1 MTFYA
6 RSPRAPSRSDS
17 RLPTPDSRHSSTPD
31 ARQVSPVF
39 GIDLPTYLYDATTP
53 RRRATPGHYAYV
65 KIAEGCDYKCAFCI
79 IPKMRGNYR
88 SRTIESVVQEAR
100 NLAADGVKE
109 LLLISQDTTF
119 YGIDQGERGALPR
132 LLRALN
138 GVDGIEWI
146 RMLYLYPTTITDE
159 VIEAVAELDKVCK
172 YIDLPLQHAADPVLK
187 RMKRPGTRASYE
199 RLLGNIRARIP
210 GVSLRTTF
218 IAGFPGETEQD
229 VDVLEQ
235 FITDVGFDHLG
246 VFTYSHEEGT
256 SAFGLTD
263 DVPQAEKEAPAVPAD
278 GDAARDRDPS
288 PAGARRRAGAADDRR
303 HLSRARMGVARA
315 ACRPGPGHRSRGISD
330 GRGPCR
336 PGAGPSHRGRD
347 RRRRSLRSGGSPPRP
362 DARLARWPAGRVCP
376 ASGPCGIIPIR
387 FLVWETR
394 VGLLPTFSI

>member
-1 MTFYA
+1 MGVLSGVGSQEPAAGSPMTFYA
-6 RSPRAPSRSDS
+6 RSPKSAGQSDS
-17 RLPTPDSRHSSTPD
+17 RPPTPDSRHNSSPD
-31 ARQVSPVF
+31 SRHSSSPDSRQVSPVF

-79 IPKMRGNYR
+79 IPKMRGHYR

-159 VIEAVAELDKVCK
+159 VIDAVAELDKVCK
-172 YIDLPLQHAADPVLK
+172 YIDLPLQHASDPVLK

-263 DVPQAEKEAPAVPAD
+263 DVSQADKEARQSRLMETQRGIVTRRQQARVGERVQLMIDGTSPEHEWVWRGRLAGQAPDIDPVVYLTDADPAD
-278 GDAARDRDPS
+278 LAPGRLIEAEIV
-288 PAGARRRAGAADDRR
+288 GAEAYD
-303 HLSRARMGVARA
+303 LVAR
-315 ACRPGPGHRSRGISD
+315 P
-330 GRGPCR
+330 
-336 PGAGPSHRGRD
+336 
-347 RRRRSLRSGGSPPRP
+347 
-362 DARLARWPAGRVCP
+362 LA
-376 ASGPCGIIPIR
+376 
-387 FLVWETR
+387 
-394 VGLLPTFSI
+394 PTLA